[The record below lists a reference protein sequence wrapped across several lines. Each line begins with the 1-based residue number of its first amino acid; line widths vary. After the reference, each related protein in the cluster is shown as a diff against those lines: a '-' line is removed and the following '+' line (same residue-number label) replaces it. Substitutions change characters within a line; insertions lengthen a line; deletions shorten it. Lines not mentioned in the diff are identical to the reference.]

1 MNSSPFAM
9 TFQERAPLSCNDVRD
24 IRLSIEAPFAN
35 ATIVFW
41 NNLLF
46 QQDVIEL
53 VKEDLCAM
61 ANIRFLM
68 SGVNMCPRHRALCLN
83 RFCLALDAVKVVD
96 VPCSWKASHLR
107 MFIHKSTHSG

>member
-1 MNSSPFAM
+1 MK
-9 TFQERAPLSCNDVRD
+9 FQERAPLSCKDVKD
-24 IRLSIEAPFAN
+24 IRLSIEAPVAD

-53 VKEDLCAM
+53 VKKDLCAM
-61 ANIRFLM
+61 ANILFLM

-83 RFCLALDAVKVVD
+83 RFCLVFGAVKIVD
-96 VPCSWKASHLR
+96 VQCSWKASILR
-107 MFIHKSTHSG
+107 IFIYKSTHSG